1 MILLK
6 YIIELAPGNLLLGV
20 DILKFN
26 LFSSGF
32 FRFFSRVADLMLL
45 NALFLVCC
53 LPIVTIGASIS
64 ALYSVSL
71 KLVRQKDSYI
81 TKDFFRAFRQ
91 NLKQGIVIHLILT
104 VASVIIVT
112 DLLVIWSIM
121 EASAVFKGLFFVMAI
136 LALLFF
142 MASVYIYPMLAQ
154 FKNTLKGYF
163 RNAAI
168 LSFKHLRYTIMFLLL
183 TILPFA
189 AALLLPGALEWEIL
203 IFLLLGFSGMVYINS
218 IFFSAI
224 FKVYMEEDPEDPC
237 E

>member
-1 MILLK
+1 MLS
-6 YIIELAPGNLLLGV
+6 NLLLGV
-20 DILKFN
+20 YILKIN
-26 LFSSGF
+26 LFSSSF

-45 NALFLVCC
+45 NILFLICC
-53 LPIVTIGASIS
+53 LPVVTIGASIS

-81 TKDFFRAFRQ
+81 AKDFFHAFRQ

-104 VASVIIVT
+104 VATVIIVT
-112 DLLVIWSIM
+112 DLFVIWNIM
-121 EASAVFKGLFFVMAI
+121 ESAAVFKGLFFVMAI

-168 LSFKHLRYTIMFLLL
+168 LSFKHLRYTVMFLLL
-183 TILPFA
+183 AILPFA

-224 FKVYMEEDPEDPC
+224 FKIYMEEDSDNTC